1 MEIKDKEINSLKAE
15 LKSAQV
21 LRSLFCILSGLLF
34 SFLGLEGDAPF
45 RPDTGVIY
53 HCPHAWLL
61 FNNLAALQRQ

>member
-21 LRSLFCILSGLLF
+21 LRSLFCILSFWL

-45 RPDTGVIY
+45 RPDPT
-53 HCPHAWLL
+53 
-61 FNNLAALQRQ
+61 

>member
-21 LRSLFCILSGLLF
+21 QGLCSVFFL

-45 RPDTGVIY
+45 RPDTVVINL
-53 HCPHAWLL
+53 CPHAWLL